1 MAEYKRYS
9 QVIGAAVWA
18 EAKAQKFT
26 QREVGEA
33 LGLSAMSVGQ
43 RYRGEVQF
51 RPDELAAVAKL
62 MNVEVEHFTI
72 RPENQHRYARKVES

>member
-1 MAEYKRYS
+1 MAEYERYS
-9 QVIGAAVWA
+9 QIIGAAVWA
-18 EAKAQKFT
+18 EAKAQKLT
-26 QREVGEA
+26 QQIVGEA

-51 RPDELAAVAKL
+51 RPDELADVAKL

-72 RPENQHRYARKVES
+72 RPENKHRYARKVES